1 MRGWRRLWSTRAQ
14 SEVFPL
20 DFEPILREDGAQKN
34 DCERSAAKRLWQAL
48 GERYHDLSILL
59 VEDALFANAPHLR
72 QITGY
77 GWSYVLNVKPD
88 SHKSLFQQFAS
99 RQARGQVKE
108 LRETDDRG
116 LQHYYAWISGL
127 WLNESAPDL
136 KVNFL
141 L

>member
-34 DCERSAAKRLWQAL
+34 GRERSAAKRLCQAL

-77 GWSYVLNVKPD
+77 VSLVKTP
-88 SHKSLFQQFAS
+88 SSL
-99 RQARGQVKE
+99 
-108 LRETDDRG
+108 
-116 LQHYYAWISGL
+116 ISL
-127 WLNESAPDL
+127 AFS
-136 KVNFL
+136 
-141 L
+141 

>member
-34 DCERSAAKRLWQAL
+34 GCERSAAKRLCQAL

-77 GWSYVLNVKPD
+77 GWRYVLNVKPD

-99 RQARGQVKE
+99 RQARGQVK
-108 LRETDDRG
+108 
-116 LQHYYAWISGL
+116 
-127 WLNESAPDL
+127 
-136 KVNFL
+136 
-141 L
+141 

>member
-1 MRGWRRLWSTRAQ
+1 MAVQTSAFNLSMGTARMGKKISMCEPISGTDYPKLSDAVVVHPAQ

-34 DCERSAAKRLWQAL
+34 DCERSAAKRLCQAL

-77 GWSYVLNVKPD
+77 GWRYVLNVKPD
-88 SHKSLFQQFAS
+88 S
-99 RQARGQVKE
+99 
-108 LRETDDRG
+108 
-116 LQHYYAWISGL
+116 
-127 WLNESAPDL
+127 
-136 KVNFL
+136 
-141 L
+141 

>member
-34 DCERSAAKRLWQAL
+34 GCERSAAKRLCQAL
-48 GERYHDLSILL
+48 SERYHDLSILL

-77 GWSYVLNVKPD
+77 VSLVKTP
-88 SHKSLFQQFAS
+88 SSL
-99 RQARGQVKE
+99 
-108 LRETDDRG
+108 
-116 LQHYYAWISGL
+116 ISL
-127 WLNESAPDL
+127 AFS
-136 KVNFL
+136 
-141 L
+141 